1 MKSCISLIFDSKLIL
16 PAAVLIQSIS
26 NNYYDNEDLDV
37 VCCVSGESESIF
49 NDVLSMVDLKPKI
62 NLKLVSLDPKNFPW
76 LTLLDGTSSDHWAP
90 PIERYKLFLGSFL
103 SEYDKTVYLDTD
115 MLVIKNIQPVLD
127 HPMHNKIMAV
137 VDVTGAEFQFLKSR
151 GEAAYLTNGTMIID
165 LNWWREF
172 GVEEIVLAHLESKPH
187 VRVGSEEL
195 ANSYLKNY
203 WHPLP
208 FSFNFYQFSRDKY
221 GIPDYDESSF
231 LPDHY
236 RHATVIHFVG
246 QIKPWNFKELTGMGD
261 TSLLGERWR
270 KMAKAAKELRESRN
284 RSK

>member
-1 MKSCISLIFDSKLIL
+1 MKSCISLIFDFRLTV
-16 PAAVLIQSIS
+16 PAAVLLQSIS
-26 NNYYDNEDLDV
+26 NNYHDNEELDV
-37 VCCVSGESESIF
+37 VCCVPGESENIF
-49 NDVLSMVDLKPKI
+49 NEVSSMVNLNPRI

-76 LTLLDGTSSDHWAP
+76 LTLLDATSSDHWAP

-103 SEYDKTVYLDTD
+103 SEYDKTIYLDTD
-115 MLVIKNIQPVLD
+115 MLIVKNIQPVLD

-137 VDVTGAEFQFLKSR
+137 VDVSGAEFQFLKSR

-172 GVEEIVLAHLESKPH
+172 EVEKIVLAHLEREPH

-195 ANSYLKNY
+195 ANIYLKNY

-231 LPDHY
+231 LPNHY
-236 RHATVIHFVG
+236 KHAIVIHFVG
-246 QIKPWNFKELTGMGD
+246 QAKPWNYEEITTKKD
-261 TSLLGERWR
+261 DSLLGEKWR
-270 KMAKAAKELRESRN
+270 RMAKDAKELRKNKR
-284 RSK
+284 